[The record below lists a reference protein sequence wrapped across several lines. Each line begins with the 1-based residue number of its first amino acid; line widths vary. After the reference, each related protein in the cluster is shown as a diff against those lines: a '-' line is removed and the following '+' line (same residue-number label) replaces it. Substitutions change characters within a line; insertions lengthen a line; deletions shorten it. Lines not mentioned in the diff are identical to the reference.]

1 MNNYEPFLSST
12 GRHLHE
18 SAIRKMGT
26 LAVRIPDLVSFAA
39 GFPDPITFPWTDLRD
54 IANELLAGGDGTVLQ
69 YGATRGYKQLLEGIV
84 EMLAAR
90 QIRSVPDE
98 LIVTTGSQ
106 QGLDLVARVLLD
118 PGDVVLVELPTYTGA
133 ISAFTNVQARLAG
146 VRQDA
151 DGINLDDLDAVCL
164 RERAAGRRVNVLYLV
179 PNFQNPTGLLI
190 GLEKRRRLVEWAERR
205 NVLII
210 EDDPYGA
217 LYFDDVAHEAE
228 TRPIKADDEPGRV
241 IYLSTFSK
249 TLAPGFRMAWVTAP
263 APLVARF
270 ELAKQ
275 TMDLSS
281 GIFDQR
287 VVDLAIRRGVLQRL
301 APELRALY
309 RRKRDVMV
317 AALRAELGDRL
328 TWPEPKGGFFLWAEL
343 QEGCDGDALLEHA
356 IAQKVIF
363 VAGSAFYVD
372 GTGQRRIRLSFSHP
386 TAERITEG
394 ARRLAAA
401 LEAARVPVAS
411 GTARAADRETSVPS
425 AAAR

>member
-1 MNNYEPFLSST
+1 MNYDAFLSST
-12 GRHLHE
+12 GRQLHE

-39 GFPDPITFPWTDLRD
+39 GFPDPVTFPWTELRE
-54 IANELLAGGDGTVLQ
+54 IANELLGGNDGTVLQ
-69 YGATRGYKQLLEGIV
+69 YGATRGYQSLLEGIV
-84 EMLAAR
+84 QVLAAR
-90 QIRSVPDE
+90 QIHSAPDE

-151 DGINLDDLDAVCL
+151 DGINLQDLDAVCQ

-190 GLEKRRRLVEWAERR
+190 GLEKRRQLVEWADRR
-205 NVLII
+205 NVLIV

-217 LYFDDVAHEAE
+217 LYFDDVACEAE
-228 TRPIKADDEPGRV
+228 TRPIKADDERGRV

-263 APLVARF
+263 APIVARF

-301 APELRALY
+301 APELRSLY
-309 RRKRDVMV
+309 RSKRDAMV
-317 AALRAELGDRL
+317 SALRSELGDRL
-328 TWPEPKGGFFLWAEL
+328 TWPEPKGGFFLWAKL
-343 QEGCDGDALLEHA
+343 PDGYDGDALIEHA
-356 IAQKVIF
+356 IAQRVIF

-372 GTGQRRIRLSFSHP
+372 GTGQDRIRLSFSHP
-386 TAERITEG
+386 DAERLREG

-401 LEAARVPVAS
+401 LEAARVPAAS
-411 GTARAADRETSVPS
+411 GAARVAGPETSVRS